1 MTPHTNGSYR
11 YRSSRTALEKCEI
24 LCRLGK
30 SSGVASDG
38 TEAEKKWRTWVNERY
53 VRIITANI
61 YRSFGESW
69 ETFDYI
75 VKHGNFGTVSRL
87 MTRMFGTTAMYVIG
101 TRMPKK
107 YSIEGDLREALY
119 AATDEWIEAL
129 EGKDFMGGKR
139 PNLADLSVYGVIQ
152 AVEGSCCG
160 RRLSVETVRFLL
172 GTSTYKDV
180 MQRTKIQPW
189 LHRMAEEV
197 GQTCRTNPAKS
208 ETVLKSEL

>member
-1 MTPHTNGSYR
+1 MVHTDAVLQRLSWK
-11 YRSSRTALEKCEI
+11 KCEI
-24 LCRLGK
+24 LCRFDK
-30 SSGVASDG
+30 SSGIASDG

-87 MTRMFGTTAMYVIG
+87 MTRMFGTATMYVIG

-139 PNLADLSVYGVIQ
+139 PNLADLAVYGVIQ
-152 AVEGSCCG
+152 AVEGMSLG
-160 RRLSVETVRFLL
+160 RCLSVETDRYL
-172 GTSTYKDV
+172 
-180 MQRTKIQPW
+180 
-189 LHRMAEEV
+189 
-197 GQTCRTNPAKS
+197 
-208 ETVLKSEL
+208 